1 MNKILTI
8 CLFEIKRT
16 FKKKSS
22 IVLMLGMPLLFTFL
36 FGSIFGK
43 DTDMSFRIALVDQ
56 EQSEFSRGIVQKLV
70 LDEMISYEL
79 VESVNADE
87 LLANKEVLGIMTLKK
102 GIAQKLLDSEQ
113 PISFQ
118 PSSNM
123 ATAPLVKQQVN
134 QTMQAV
140 EIYVAASQV
149 GGSYFNKSWESVYKG
164 LNQNEGMIQTWTE
177 QRTIGGTSKN
187 PIMGISYSSAGFSIM
202 FVMIMM
208 LSMTGTLIEA
218 RQDGIW
224 SRLFTTPVTRFQ
236 VMLGYFL
243 SFFTVGWI
251 QFFLLIALSSAM
263 FGVDWGSPV
272 ALLLLITSLLLC
284 VVGLGMAIASFVKTV
299 EQQNAIG
306 TLVIISTCMLGG
318 VYWPISMVPDI
329 MQKIA
334 NFVPQTWAMEAFT
347 TLISENGSFTDII
360 MPLSVLVGF
369 AIIFL
374 SIGLSRMKYV

>member
-1 MNKILTI
+1 MKKILTI

-36 FGSIFGK
+36 FGSVFGK
-43 DTDMSFRIALVDQ
+43 DADITFRIALVD
-56 EQSEFSRGIVQKLV
+56 EERSELSTGIIQKLM

-79 VESVNADE
+79 VASGEAEE
-87 LLANKEVLGIMTLKK
+87 LLANKEVQGIVTLEK
-102 GIAQKLLDSEQ
+102 GIAHKLRNDEQ

-118 PSSNM
+118 PSPNM

-134 QTMQAV
+134 QAMQAID
-140 EIYVAASQV
+140 IYVAASQV
-149 GGSYFNKSWESVYKG
+149 GSSYFNKSWESIYEK
-164 LNQNEGMIQTWTE
+164 LNQNEGMIQAWTE
-177 QRTIGGTSKN
+177 QRTNDGSSKN
-187 PIMGISYSSAGFSIM
+187 PMMGISYSSAGFSIM

-218 RQDGIW
+218 KQDGIW

-236 VMLGYFL
+236 VLLGYFL
-243 SFFTVGWI
+243 SFFIVGWI

-263 FGVDWGSPV
+263 FDVDWGSPA

-306 TLVIISTCMLGG
+306 TFVIISTCMLGG

-334 NFVPQTWAMEAFT
+334 NFVPQTWAMEGFT
-347 TLISENGSFTDII
+347 MLIAEGGNVGDII
-360 MPLSVLVGF
+360 MPTIILLGFAVAFLSV
-369 AIIFL
+369 
-374 SIGLSRMKYV
+374 GLSRMKVA

>member
-1 MNKILTI
+1 MKKILTI

-16 FKKKSS
+16 LKKKSS

-43 DTDMSFRIALVDQ
+43 DSDVSFRIALVDQ
-56 EQSEFSRGIVQKLV
+56 EQSELSRGIVQKLM
-70 LDEMISYEL
+70 LDEMITYEL
-79 VESVNADE
+79 VESVKAEE
-87 LLANKEVLGIMTLKK
+87 LLANKEVQGIVTLKK
-102 GIAQKLLDSEQ
+102 GIAHKLLDSEQ

-118 PSSNM
+118 PSPNM

-134 QTMQAV
+134 QTMRAV

-149 GGSYFNKSWESVYKG
+149 GSSYFNKSWESVYKE

-177 QRTIGGTSKN
+177 QRTSGGTSKN
-187 PIMGISYSSAGFSIM
+187 SIMGISYSSAGFSIM

-236 VMLGYFL
+236 VLLGYFL
-243 SFFTVGWI
+243 SFFIVGWI
-251 QFFLLIALSSAM
+251 QFFLLITLSSAM
-263 FGVDWGSPV
+263 FGVDWGSPF

-329 MQKIA
+329 MQKMA

-347 TLISENGSFTDII
+347 TLISESGSITDII
-360 MPLSVLVGF
+360 MPLTVLVAF
-369 AIIFL
+369 AIVFL